1 MIGENDLSC
10 EIKFILHLSK
20 DHFSQGEDIRQESL
34 LLKEGKEER
43 NIISSAHDLW
53 VARGKK
59 QYF

>member
-34 LLKEGKEER
+34 LEIL
-43 NIISSAHDLW
+43 S
-53 VARGKK
+53 
-59 QYF
+59 